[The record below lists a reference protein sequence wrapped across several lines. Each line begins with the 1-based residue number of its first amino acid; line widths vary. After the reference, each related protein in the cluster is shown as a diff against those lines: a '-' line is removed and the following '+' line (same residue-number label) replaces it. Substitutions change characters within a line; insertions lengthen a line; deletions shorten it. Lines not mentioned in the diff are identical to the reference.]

1 MSGIVF
7 FVAIAMI
14 LSSGK
19 TNTNP
24 ELTSVFQIIVPIVF
38 VGALTV
44 GRMLF
49 RKKVQKISGS
59 LPLLRKL
66 EEYRTAALIMFAMFE
81 AAGFLAVISTLV
93 TGNLQFQLITGLV
106 LVVFA
111 ILRPSTS
118 RISQDLNLS
127 SEEQSQL
134 M

>member
-7 FVAIAMI
+7 FVAISMI
-14 LSSGK
+14 LSSGQN
-19 TNTNP
+19 NTNP

-49 RKKVQKISGS
+49 RKRVQKINGS

-66 EEYRTAALIMFAMFE
+66 EEYRMAALIMFAMFE

-134 M
+134 L